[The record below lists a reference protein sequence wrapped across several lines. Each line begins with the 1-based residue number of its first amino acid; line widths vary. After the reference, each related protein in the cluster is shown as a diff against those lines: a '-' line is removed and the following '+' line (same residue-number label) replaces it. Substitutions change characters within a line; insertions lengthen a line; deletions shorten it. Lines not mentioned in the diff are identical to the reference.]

1 MEIGLV
7 ALAGIGL
14 LLFLYSFLAYIIAGF
29 KHHPV
34 TGLISMLPVLNIVT
48 LPSLWHLTGR
58 KLIIGFIGLLI
69 AIGSWVMGAE
79 QGFNN
84 LVSKVQGK
92 PIEITS
98 ITSTEQATQAQL
110 LSESNMQGLPGKALY
125 RMAFEPVKPTLL
137 VTLQGKTIQIVTKN
151 HKQFEGRL
159 LKIINTKV
167 ILESVK
173 NSEIKI
179 ALDQIDQL
187 SVMVK
192 QSK

>member
-48 LPSLWHLTGR
+48 LPSLWHLVGR
-58 KLIIGFIGLLI
+58 KLIIGFVGLLI
-69 AIGSWVMGAE
+69 AGGSWVIGAE
-79 QGFNN
+79 QGINN
-84 LVSKVQGK
+84 LIAKVQGK
-92 PIEITS
+92 PTEISTITS
-98 ITSTEQATQAQL
+98 AEKATQAQL

-125 RMAFEPVKPTLL
+125 RIDFEPVKPTLL

-151 HKQFEGRL
+151 HEQFEGRL
-159 LKIINTKV
+159 LKIINTQV
-167 ILESVK
+167 ILESAS

-179 ALDQIDQL
+179 ALDQIEQL
-187 SVMVK
+187 SVMVRQRK
-192 QSK
+192 